1 MGNLCSPKVRVPVYP
16 AEHFYVT
23 TNPLPGISTD
33 LPCIRDFDSCIYAR
47 EYNSGFLIGGF
58 EKTAKPAFLN
68 MKLIPPD
75 WKKDMPIDWKHFSK
89 QIKTIAI

>member
-1 MGNLCSPKVRVPVYP
+1 M
-16 AEHFYVT
+16 T
-23 TNPLPGISTD
+23 TDPLPGINAD
-33 LPCIRDFDSCIYAR
+33 LPCIRDFDSCIYDR

-89 QIKTIAI
+89 